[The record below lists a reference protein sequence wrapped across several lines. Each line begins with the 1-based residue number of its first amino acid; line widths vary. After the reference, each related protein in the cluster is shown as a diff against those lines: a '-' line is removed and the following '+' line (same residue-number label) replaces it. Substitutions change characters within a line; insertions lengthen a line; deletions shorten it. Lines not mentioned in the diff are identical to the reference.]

1 MHQLKAAIDSLYGE
15 IDELVAMKLQG
26 LTRQQ
31 MIQVIY
37 VVVAYCDSSLCAFDP
52 KIGAQA
58 YSEASVIV
66 DLWLPGTQAFQWRK
80 SNFISMH
87 FF

>member
-1 MHQLKAAIDSLYGE
+1 MHQLKAAIDSLHGE

-37 VVVAYCDSSLCAFDP
+37 D
-52 KIGAQA
+52 I
-58 YSEASVIV
+58 
-66 DLWLPGTQAFQWRK
+66 
-80 SNFISMH
+80 
-87 FF
+87 

>member
-37 VVVAYCDSSLCAFDP
+37 EV
-52 KIGAQA
+52 
-58 YSEASVIV
+58 
-66 DLWLPGTQAFQWRK
+66 
-80 SNFISMH
+80 
-87 FF
+87 